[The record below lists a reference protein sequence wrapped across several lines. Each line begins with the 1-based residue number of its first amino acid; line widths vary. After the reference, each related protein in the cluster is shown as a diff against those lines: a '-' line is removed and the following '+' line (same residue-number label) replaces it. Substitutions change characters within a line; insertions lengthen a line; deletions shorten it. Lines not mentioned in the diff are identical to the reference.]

1 MSTLPGT
8 ITEKVREILFRY
20 RATPLACGKSPAELY
35 LGRRLRIKLDAL
47 RHTNNKILKQAV
59 KKYISRQLRVG
70 ERVQA
75 RWWAKNKTEWQ
86 FGTIT
91 KKLGHLHY
99 EVRLDSGYTLK
110 RHINQLR
117 STLVKLSERIETK
130 EVKKKKKSVSFADD
144 VDTPTTQLDLDI
156 IYNNCQPNIVPESRN
171 DPEDNPTIPT
181 EQEANDS
188 DTVPTA
194 PVVRRSERTR
204 RPPSYLKD
212 YTK

>member
-1 MSTLPGT
+1 M
-8 ITEKVREILFRY
+8 
-20 RATPLACGKSPAELY
+20 
-35 LGRRLRIKLDAL
+35 
-47 RHTNNKILKQAV
+47 
-59 KKYISRQLRVG
+59 
-70 ERVQA
+70 QA

-86 FGTIT
+86 FSTIT

-117 STLVKLSERIETK
+117 STLVKLPERIETK
-130 EVKKKKKSVSFADD
+130 EVKKKKTVSFADD

-171 DPEDNPTIPT
+171 DLEDSPTIPT
-181 EQEANDS
+181 EQEANDPN
-188 DTVPTA
+188 TVPTA

-204 RPPSYLKD
+204 RPPLYLKD